1 MDRPQFPVAGDDQRM
16 AFVDRVGLRGGL
28 DKKADARH
36 PVKARG
42 LITNGRARDK
52 TLHANVESFYLC
64 NMQKKRLV
72 VLTGAGISAES
83 GLRTFRDSDGLWEG
97 YDVTEV
103 ATPRAWRKDPE
114 LVLNFYNMRRKDVL
128 KAEPNAGHLGLADLE
143 RDFDVH
149 IITQNI
155 DDLHER
161 AGSTSVLHLHGEIFK
176 MRSTRD
182 EKLVY
187 DIREDILIGHKAE
200 DGAQLRPH
208 IVWFEEAVPMIEQ
221 AVPLVRSADIFVVV
235 GTSLVVYPAAG
246 LVDVA
251 KPGIPKFIVDKKIPY
266 TTSTGDL
273 VAIELPASTGV
284 AELKRLL
291 AEL

>member
-1 MDRPQFPVAGDDQRM
+1 MTRK
-16 AFVDRVGLRGGL
+16 RV
-28 DKKADARH
+28 
-36 PVKARG
+36 
-42 LITNGRARDK
+42 
-52 TLHANVESFYLC
+52 
-64 NMQKKRLV
+64 V

-97 YDVTEV
+97 YEVTEV
-103 ATPRAWRKDPE
+103 ATPRAWRKDPK
-114 LVLNFYNMRRKDVL
+114 LVLDFYNMRRKDAL
-128 KAEPNAGHLGLADLE
+128 KSEPNAGHLGLAKLE

-176 MRSTRD
+176 MRSD
-182 EKLVY
+182 KNEQLVY
-187 DIREDILIGHKAE
+187 PIREDILVGQRAE

-208 IVWFEEAVPMIEQ
+208 IVWFEEAVPMIE
-221 AVPLVRSADIFVVV
+221 AAMPLVRSADIFVVV

-246 LVDVA
+246 LVDLA
-251 KPGIPKFIVDKKIPY
+251 RPGIPKFIVDKKIPY
-266 TTSTGDL
+266 TSSTGDL
-273 VAIELPASTGV
+273 VAIEQPASTGV
-284 AELKRLL
+284 AELRRLL

>member
-1 MDRPQFPVAGDDQRM
+1 M
-16 AFVDRVGLRGGL
+16 
-28 DKKADARH
+28 
-36 PVKARG
+36 
-42 LITNGRARDK
+42 T
-52 TLHANVESFYLC
+52 
-64 NMQKKRLV
+64 KKRVV

-83 GLRTFRDSDGLWEG
+83 GIKTFRDSDGLWEG

-103 ATPRAWRKDPE
+103 ATPRGWRKDPK
-114 LVLNFYNMRRKDVL
+114 LVLEFYNMRRRDAL
-128 KAEPNAGHLGLADLE
+128 KAEPNAGHLGLAELE
-143 RDFDVH
+143 RDFDVR

-176 MRSTRD
+176 MRSD
-182 EKLVY
+182 KNEQLVY
-187 DIREDILIGHKAE
+187 PIREDILIGDKAE

-246 LVDVA
+246 LVDLA
-251 KPGIPKFIVDKKIPY
+251 RPGIPKFIVDKKIPY
-266 TTSTGDL
+266 TSSVGDL
-273 VAIELPASTGV
+273 VAIEEPASTGV
-284 AELKRLL
+284 AELRKRLS
-291 AEL
+291 AMI